1 MDSHL
6 QRPYDIIEV
15 ENLNYVFTNKNGII
29 YHVYF
34 IPLGHIYPQFDNT
47 YSFSIEPEDSTP
59 HPIDRR
65 ISATVVSILKK
76 FFEKIEN
83 AMIMVCDNSDGRQR
97 KRRNLFD
104 RWYKIYNDGTMTS
117 INAEM
122 ADGDYE
128 LLISIYMKRTNPNKK
143 KLLAA
148 FNELLTND
156 IYEIII

>member
-76 FFEKIEN
+76 FF
-83 AMIMVCDNSDGRQR
+83 VP
-97 KRRNLFD
+97 RRV
-104 RWYKIYNDGTMTS
+104 NDEIITLVR
-117 INAEM
+117 AELYLRHVN
-122 ADGDYE
+122 GD
-128 LLISIYMKRTNPNKK
+128 T
-143 KLLAA
+143 
-148 FNELLTND
+148 LLTFFSEG
-156 IYEIII
+156 IE

>member
-1 MDSHL
+1 
-6 QRPYDIIEV
+6 
-15 ENLNYVFTNKNGII
+15 
-29 YHVYF
+29 
-34 IPLGHIYPQFDNT
+34 
-47 YSFSIEPEDSTP
+47 
-59 HPIDRR
+59 
-65 ISATVVSILKK
+65 
-76 FFEKIEN
+76 
-83 AMIMVCDNSDGRQR
+83 
-97 KRRNLFD
+97 
-104 RWYKIYNDGTMTS
+104 MTS